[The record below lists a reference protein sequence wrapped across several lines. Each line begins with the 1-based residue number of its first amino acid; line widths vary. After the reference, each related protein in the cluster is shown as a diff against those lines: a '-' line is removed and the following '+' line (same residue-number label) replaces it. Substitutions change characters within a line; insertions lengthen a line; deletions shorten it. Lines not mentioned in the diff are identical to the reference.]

1 MQGDRIQFVIQ
12 IIDFSL
18 DILNRQLLMQNKLE
32 NEIRGWVCHEINN
45 ALNSNEGSIQLIQLS
60 IDQLNDIQ
68 CTRTNDCFEEKK
80 VEIDEEVTDL
90 IKHVEILGASTRLMR
105 NFVRDLLDFQ
115 AIKENRINIDVAEF
129 DLADAVEEVI
139 QMQRKNALMRDI
151 SI

>member
-68 CTRTNDCFEEKK
+68 STMTNDCFEEKK